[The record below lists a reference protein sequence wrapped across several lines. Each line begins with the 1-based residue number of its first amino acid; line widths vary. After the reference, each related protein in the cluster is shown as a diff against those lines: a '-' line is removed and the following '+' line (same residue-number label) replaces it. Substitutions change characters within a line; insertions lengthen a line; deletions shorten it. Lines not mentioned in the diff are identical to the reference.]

1 MVARARTFVHKKAKP
16 KGERRNVRTALHSC
30 GHVELFRQ
38 MRRAAVMA
46 RSEQDDGARAKA
58 VELLLETIEE
68 LERRGLMDA
77 LEPWLAPR
85 LPMRPGETSHG
96 LDPDSDRPAPP
107 RDGM

>member
-1 MVARARTFVHKKAKP
+1 M
-16 KGERRNVRTALHSC
+16 RTALHSC

-46 RSEQDDGARAKA
+46 RSEQDDGARATA

-96 LDPDSDRPAPP
+96 VARH
-107 RDGM
+107 

>member
-1 MVARARTFVHKKAKP
+1 M
-16 KGERRNVRTALHSC
+16 RTALHSC